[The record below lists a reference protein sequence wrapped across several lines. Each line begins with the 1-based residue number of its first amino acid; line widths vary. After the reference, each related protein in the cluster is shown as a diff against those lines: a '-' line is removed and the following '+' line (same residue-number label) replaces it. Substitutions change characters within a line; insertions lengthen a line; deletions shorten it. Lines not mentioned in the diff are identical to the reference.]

1 MTRLHAAAA
10 RGHGRAAGCH
20 AGCLPLTTATTL
32 TCAGAPRPP
41 AAVLA
46 DARMRWS
53 GEIPFENLDVVLG
66 KQISIEPAVIESTL
80 VLGGR
85 GG

>member
-1 MTRLHAAAA
+1 MPT
-10 RGHGRAAGCH
+10 
-20 AGCLPLTTATTL
+20 
-32 TCAGAPRPP
+32 
-41 AAVLA
+41 
-46 DARMRWS
+46 DALMRWA

-80 VLGGR
+80 VLSGR